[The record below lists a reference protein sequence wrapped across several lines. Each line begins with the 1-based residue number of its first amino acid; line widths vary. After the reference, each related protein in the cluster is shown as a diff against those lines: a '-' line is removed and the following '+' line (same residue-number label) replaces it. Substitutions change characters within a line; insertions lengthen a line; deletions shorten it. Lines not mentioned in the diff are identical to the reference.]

1 MQCRLILIWDFSPC
15 AFSRH
20 KNVVLLVPDKVNVI
34 TVVIVPYYC
43 PTCDDDHG
51 YDDADDDDLSY
62 DENYDNDDV
71 NNDFMAC
78 RPPRC
83 AD

>member
-1 MQCRLILIWDFSPC
+1 MPC
-15 AFSRH
+15 GCSRH
-20 KNVVLLVPDKVNVI
+20 KNLMRLVQDKLKII

-51 YDDADDDDLSY
+51 YNDDDD
-62 DENYDNDDV
+62 DDNDDV
-71 NNDFMAC
+71 SNDFMAC